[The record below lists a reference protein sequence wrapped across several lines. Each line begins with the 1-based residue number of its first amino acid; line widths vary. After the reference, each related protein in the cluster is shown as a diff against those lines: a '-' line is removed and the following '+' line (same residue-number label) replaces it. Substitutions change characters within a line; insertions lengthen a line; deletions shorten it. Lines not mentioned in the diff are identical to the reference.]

1 MVNVER
7 KQAAQKA
14 LRELGIPA
22 VAGAVAAGAGIVL
35 RRKPD
40 ARSLVPDVKGGVGDL
55 VDDLRGKV
63 QAVVHKAETI
73 RSNGGRDGESA
84 RSSTPQDPRN
94 ELTERRR
101 ARERRRN
108 ERRSQ
113 SGR

>member
-1 MVNVER
+1 MVSVDR
-7 KQAAQKA
+7 KQAQKA

-22 VAGAVAAGAGIVL
+22 VAGVVAAGAGIVL

-40 ARSLVPDVKGGVGDL
+40 ARGVVPDVKGGVGDL

-63 QAVVHKAETI
+63 EAVVRKGGAIRGNAGRGGDSAGGETQQAA
-73 RSNGGRDGESA
+73 RDK
-84 RSSTPQDPRN
+84 
-94 ELTERRR
+94 LTERRR